1 MVKIESMQRMFFMSM
16 DVENV
21 FLTLATVLEGENCSA
36 RTAVLTVPQN
46 TGCLNQVQGFRRED
60 LLRA

>member
-1 MVKIESMQRMFFMSM
+1 MSM